1 MRPSYRLMQE
11 RLRWTG
17 HVLRCDDVVLYEVLT
32 FTPEGGTRGRG
43 RPRRR
48 FYDTVKE
55 DMAMKNIAI
64 VAQTQTEF
72 WHALAIRVAD
82 RKNWR
87 QTVVN

>member
-1 MRPSYRLMQE
+1 MQE

-64 VAQTQTEF
+64 VA
-72 WHALAIRVAD
+72 IRVAD